1 MGLLYQDLPEVVID
15 HLSLEQVQIAV
26 WNMLVK
32 LSVDQQCTVL
42 SNVFDQFLKESTCLK
57 HVPNGFIQLAFNG
70 MSHLKKCGRSNVI
83 YSLVKSLGT
92 MRLILSCLQ
101 NKCQWVL

>member
-1 MGLLYQDLPEVVID
+1 M
-15 HLSLEQVQIAV
+15 
-26 WNMLVK
+26 
-32 LSVDQQCTVL
+32 L

-57 HVPNGFIQLAFNG
+57 HVPDGFIQLAFNG

-92 MRLILSCLQ
+92 MRPDQTDSLLPAKRMLMGLIEHCVNFFSATSINQVCT
-101 NKCQWVL
+101 